1 MNSGISQLSTSPVH
15 GFLCCSHQ
23 LLHDENHR
31 VLTAFSRLLPSHSLY
46 ILNQSHNFVTILWAL
61 LPHPALKL
69 FWQKLLQNQQLQDL
83 LFWVCLRPQPL
94 TAEFSEFAK
103 TFIGTSYLLMGTRCS
118 SPPLPRSSTA
128 ESAAGS
134 FVFRA
139 VACHGGLIAVSCVES
154 LLRDG
159 CTWGLFIAVMLCF
172 NLLAHWLSLPS
183 CSSDSISYP
192 WEAGLLDTSEIC
204 LFGIRDLGLS

>member
-1 MNSGISQLSTSPVH
+1 MNSGISQLSTSPVT

-23 LLHDENHR
+23 LLHEENHR
-31 VLTAFSRLLPSHSLY
+31 VLTAFSHLLPSHSLY

-83 LFWVCLRPQPL
+83 LFWVCLRPCLRPQPL

-103 TFIGTSYLLMGTRCS
+103 TFIGTGYLLVGTRCS

-128 ESAAGS
+128 ESAGGKLRGQGCGLPWRADCCVLCGVLAWGWLYLGTLYCSHALLQPAGS
-134 FVFRA
+134 LAVTAILQFRF
-139 VACHGGLIAVSCVES
+139 H
-154 LLRDG
+154 LL
-159 CTWGLFIAVMLCF
+159 
-172 NLLAHWLSLPS
+172 P
-183 CSSDSISYP
+183 
-192 WEAGLLDTSEIC
+192 
-204 LFGIRDLGLS
+204 LGSRSPGYQWNMSF